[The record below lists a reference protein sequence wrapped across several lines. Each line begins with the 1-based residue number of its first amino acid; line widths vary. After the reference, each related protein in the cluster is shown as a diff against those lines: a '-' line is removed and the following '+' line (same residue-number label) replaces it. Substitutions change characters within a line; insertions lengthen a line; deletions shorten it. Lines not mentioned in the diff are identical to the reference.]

1 MKRSQK
7 PVNYLEA
14 YTSLQ
19 ITFLAIILGAIIVMF
34 HEYRSRIH
42 EYEGTQFPSNSYRK
56 IVLQPAY
63 EEAKKHFLKSMVQI
77 HIAHLKML
85 EEQQLVS
92 KDDVKK
98 IGFAISQ
105 LDLEYYEKQ
114 DYKPQFEDLFF
125 RIENKLMEIAG
136 DVAGN
141 LHIGRSRNDMG
152 IAIYRMTIREKLLAL
167 MEELVTLRTLLIAF
181 ALEHVDTIMIGYTHT
196 QQAQPTTFAH
206 YLKAV
211 IDQLTRD
218 FKRMQHAYA
227 TVNQS
232 SMGAAALTTTG
243 FNINRQRMQE
253 LLAFDDLVENAWD
266 AVAGADYIAETASVV
281 QLAALNLG
289 RTAQDFLQWATQ
301 EFNAISLAS
310 PYVQVSSIMPQKRN
324 PVSIEHTRSLLS
336 SVVGDASTVLQMIH
350 NTPFGDI
357 VDTEDDMQPYI
368 WRAMEKLR
376 GIYKLFGSLVVTMDV
391 NKEKLLE
398 RAERSFAN
406 VTQLADTLV
415 ITENISFRQSHAI
428 VSNCVR
434 TLLKNNKDSIEDLTW
449 ELVNEKCIELTDKPL
464 NISKEEFYQ
473 SLKPTH
479 FVNIRKLPGG
489 PAPMTMRKSLLK
501 AKRETPLL
509 NSWIQIKK
517 DAILQSEKRLQQYL
531 DAWSKQET

>member
-1 MKRSQK
+1 M
-7 PVNYLEA
+7 
-14 YTSLQ
+14 
-19 ITFLAIILGAIIVMF
+19 MF
-34 HEYRSRIH
+34 QEYRSRIH
-42 EYEGTQFPSNSYRK
+42 ESEGTQFPSNSYRK

-63 EEAKKHFLKSMVQI
+63 DEAKKHFLKAMVQI

-92 KDDVKK
+92 KEDAKK
-98 IGFAISQ
+98 IGAAIGQ
-105 LDLEYYEKQ
+105 LDMEYFSKQ
-114 DYKPQFEDLFF
+114 EYQPQFEDLFF
-125 RIENKLMEIAG
+125 HIENKLMEMAG
-136 DVAGN
+136 DIAGN

-152 IAIYRMTIREKLLAL
+152 IAIYRMTIREKLLDL
-167 MEELVTLRTLLIAF
+167 MEELVTLRTSLIAF

-227 TVNQS
+227 TVNRS

-243 FNINRQRMQE
+243 FNINRARMQE
-253 LLAFDDLVENAWD
+253 LLAFDDMVENAWD

-289 RTAQDFLQWATQ
+289 RTAQDFLLWATQ

-398 RAERSFAN
+398 RAEKSLAN

-415 ITENISFRQSHAI
+415 MTENISFRQSHKL
-428 VSNCVR
+428 VSECVR
-434 TLLKNNKDSIEDLTW
+434 ALLKDNKTSIEDLTW
-449 ELVNEKCIELTDKPL
+449 ELVNAKSIELTKKPL
-464 NISKEEFYQ
+464 KISKEEFYQ
-473 SLKPTH
+473 SLKPAH
-479 FVNIRKLPGG
+479 FVNVRKMPGG
-489 PAPMTMRKSLLK
+489 PAPMTMTESLLK
-501 AKRETPLL
+501 AKSETSALCKWVQ
-509 NSWIQIKK
+509 NKK
-517 DAILQSEKRLQQYL
+517 DAILQSEKRLRQYL
-531 DAWSKQET
+531 DEWSRKEK

>member
-1 MKRSQK
+1 M
-7 PVNYLEA
+7 
-14 YTSLQ
+14 
-19 ITFLAIILGAIIVMF
+19 IVMF
-34 HEYRSRIH
+34 QEYRSRIH
-42 EYEGTQFPSNSYRK
+42 ESEGTQFPSNSYRK

-63 EEAKKHFLKSMVQI
+63 DEAKKHFLKAMVQI

-92 KDDVKK
+92 KEDAKK
-98 IGFAISQ
+98 IGAAIGQ
-105 LDLEYYEKQ
+105 LDMEYFSKQ
-114 DYKPQFEDLFF
+114 EYQPQFEDLFF
-125 RIENKLMEIAG
+125 HIENKLMEMAG
-136 DVAGN
+136 DIAGN

-152 IAIYRMTIREKLLAL
+152 IAIYRMTIREKLLDL
-167 MEELVTLRTLLIAF
+167 MDELVTLRTSLIAF

-227 TVNQS
+227 TVNRS

-243 FNINRQRMQE
+243 FNINRARMQE
-253 LLAFDDLVENAWD
+253 LLAFDDMVENAWD

-289 RTAQDFLQWATQ
+289 RTAQDFLLWATQ

-398 RAERSFAN
+398 RAEKSLAN

-415 ITENISFRQSHAI
+415 MTENISFRQSHKL
-428 VSNCVR
+428 VSECVR
-434 TLLKNNKDSIEDLTW
+434 ALLKDNKTSIEDLTW
-449 ELVNEKCIELTDKPL
+449 ELVNAKSIELTKKPL
-464 NISKEEFYQ
+464 KISKEEFYQ
-473 SLKPTH
+473 SLKPAH
-479 FVNIRKLPGG
+479 FVNVRKMPGG
-489 PAPMTMRKSLLK
+489 PAPMTMTESLLK
-501 AKRETPLL
+501 AKSETSALCKWVQ
-509 NSWIQIKK
+509 NKK
-517 DAILQSEKRLQQYL
+517 DAILQSEKRLRQYL
-531 DAWSKQET
+531 DEWSRKEK